1 MFHRLSILMTLTS
14 WSFAWFSASVH
25 VHHPGY
31 DCHHDVAHSV
41 PHAHSSGPHSHC
53 HSHEKTA
60 HRYSESSDPI
70 EKSGSENLPVASGDC
85 PLCDLIA
92 LELAAHPTAEVAP
105 VETLIVRASLP
116 HAMPPVSAAR
126 YSLRGRAPPVC

>member
-1 MFHRLSILMTLTS
+1 MTLTS

-25 VHHPGY
+25 VHHQGH
-31 DCHHDVAHSV
+31 DCHHDVAKSV
-41 PHAHSSGPHSHC
+41 PHAHSVGMHSHC
-53 HSHEKTA
+53 HGHEKTA
-60 HRYSESSDPI
+60 HRHSESSDPV
-70 EKSGSENLPVASGDC
+70 EKSGFENLQVAAGDC

-105 VETLIVRASLP
+105 AKILIARALLL
-116 HAMPPVSAAR
+116 HAMPPASAAR